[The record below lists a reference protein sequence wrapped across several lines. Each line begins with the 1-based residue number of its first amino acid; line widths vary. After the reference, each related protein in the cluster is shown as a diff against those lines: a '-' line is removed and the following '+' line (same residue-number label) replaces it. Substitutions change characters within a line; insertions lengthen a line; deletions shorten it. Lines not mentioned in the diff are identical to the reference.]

1 MFSTRIAPRIATHAF
16 AKQPSYL
23 VSRRFASEAGSTFTK
38 EREAVKK
45 HAAESSELWRKLSIY
60 VTIPCLILAS
70 INAKN
75 LWDEHWEHWE
85 HMPPLEERPEYPYQ
99 NIRVKNYFW
108 GDGDKTIFW
117 NDKVNHHK
125 RDE

>member
-1 MFSTRIAPRIATHAF
+1 MDHRTLAQAF
-16 AKQPSYL
+16 YL
-23 VSRRFASEAGSTFTK
+23 VLLALLHIFDRTPLIEFNS
-38 EREAVKK
+38 
-45 HAAESSELWRKLSIY
+45 
-60 VTIPCLILAS
+60 VTIPCLIIAG

-108 GDGDKTIFW
+108 GDGDKTLLYFAL
-117 NDKVNHHK
+117 DMV
-125 RDE
+125 